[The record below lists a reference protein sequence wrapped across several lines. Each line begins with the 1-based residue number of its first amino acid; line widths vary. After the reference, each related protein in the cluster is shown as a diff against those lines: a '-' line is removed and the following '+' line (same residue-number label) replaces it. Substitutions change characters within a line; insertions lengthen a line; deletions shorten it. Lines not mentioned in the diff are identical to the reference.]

1 MITVDL
7 IPELKNKFTNLIIAY
22 FVLAIVQLYLYDTY
36 VNKQRRTHGYII
48 SLVISRVLALIYI
61 ILVCLLSLSLVKILL
76 QPHLLTVLFPREV
89 FSAALKRCP
98 CSIFN

>member
-7 IPELKNKFTNLIIAY
+7 IPELKNKFTNLIITY

-48 SLVISRVLALIYI
+48 SRVLALIYI
-61 ILVCLLSLSLVKILL
+61 ILVRLLSLSLVKILL

-89 FSAALKRCP
+89 FSVALKRCP